1 MKNSLCG
8 ASAWAT
14 ARIASRTG
22 AGSARPG
29 SGTGMERMIPIGGN
43 SFFTSSWIRISPAQ
57 SSSRLALSPGARGMS
72 SQKWTKSG
80 W

>member
-1 MKNSLCG
+1 MKKSLYG
-8 ASAWAT
+8 ASASAT
-14 ARIASRTG
+14 ARIASRAG

-29 SGTGMERMIPIGGN
+29 SGTGIDRMIPSGGN
-43 SFFTSSWIRISPAQ
+43 SFFTSCWIRISPAQ
-57 SSSRLALSPGARGMS
+57 SSSRRALSRGARGMS

>member
-1 MKNSLCG
+1 MKKSLYG

-29 SGTGMERMIPIGGN
+29 SGTGIDRMIPSGGN
-43 SFFTSSWIRISPAQ
+43 SFFTSSLDPDQPRAELFAPGA
-57 SSSRLALSPGARGMS
+57 SPGARGIS